1 MTNILN
7 YILGG
12 FLVVALLFAGG
23 LWIEN
28 NSLEKKVLV
37 SDKAITVLSVQRDAL
52 QKSNEDLK
60 KAVDTQNTSLAKLE
74 EIQASV
80 TAMFTGF
87 NASLVTTNK
96 QIAGIKAGISKEIPP
111 ATCKDTIQYLKDARK
126 EFK

>member
-87 NASLVTTNK
+87 NSND
-96 QIAGIKAGISKEIPP
+96 AGNSPVPCSTPRRRP
-111 ATCKDTIQYLKDARK
+111 A
-126 EFK
+126 